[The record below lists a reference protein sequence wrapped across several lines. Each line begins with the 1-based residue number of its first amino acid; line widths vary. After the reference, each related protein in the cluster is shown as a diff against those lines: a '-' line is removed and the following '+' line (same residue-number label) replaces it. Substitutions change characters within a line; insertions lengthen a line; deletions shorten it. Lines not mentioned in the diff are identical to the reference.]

1 MWTKVHLI
9 MLIFHVMSGDS
20 AILPELCFESSC
32 ISRCRKGSTRPGS
45 YRAWHALPRCKL
57 MLLGVDKSRAPP
69 RWYASTIG
77 CAQNLFKWFWNGG
90 SKLCRRLV
98 FTRLGAESATR
109 SIQSDEAKCRQSV
122 GYPHQVPIEASPQR
136 LEEVVGLRARLTHE
150 MLAAVQD
157 SEDSNEKLQPLQES
171 HPEGERCES
180 GSPAGCSSRGMSTQ
194 NICSMWV
201 YSWLL

>member
-45 YRAWHALPRCKL
+45 YRAWHALPPCKL

-98 FTRLGAESATR
+98 FSRLGAESATR
-109 SIQSDEAKCRQSV
+109 SIQSDEAKCRQKCRLSTS
-122 GYPHQVPIEASPQR
+122 SPYR
-136 LEEVVGLRARLTHE
+136 SFFVKAWRSCWSSSSLDTWNV
-150 MLAAVQD
+150 
-157 SEDSNEKLQPLQES
+157 
-171 HPEGERCES
+171 
-180 GSPAGCSSRGMSTQ
+180 GCSPRLRRLKRETPTTSR
-194 NICSMWV
+194 IP
-201 YSWLL
+201 SWRRKMRIWISCGLQ